1 MAELANLWYV
11 NNDSNWDRI
20 SRYNRSR
27 YHALNLHS
35 LFQRYHTLELRY
47 GQYSEENSLEGTPIR
62 AMVQL
67 SLAINDLALRA
78 KTASPKKPQDENP
91 AYSFRTWLVR
101 LGFIGEEFAESR
113 KFLMRNF
120 SGNSAW
126 R

>member
-1 MAELANLWYV
+1 M
-11 NNDSNWDRI
+11 
-20 SRYNRSR
+20 
-27 YHALNLHS
+27 
-35 LFQRYHTLELRY
+35 RY

-67 SLAINDLALRA
+67 SLAMNDLALRA

-113 KFLMRNF
+113 KFLMKNF